1 MTYILQMNHIEAHE
15 LQKMGG
21 KARALALLGQAG
33 MVIPEWFVVTPDAFI
48 ASVPKSLMEELKIA
62 VLQSEEAVTRVL
74 RDITLDSN
82 VEAMLKKEVELL
94 SANGEL
100 LAVRSSALDEDGAE
114 HSFAGQLESYLFVK
128 PEDVSAK
135 VLQVWRSGFSQR
147 ILTYRKEKGLSLL
160 PEPPAVLVQ
169 RMVDSETAGV
179 AFSADSLTGQ
189 RKIAIVGALYG
200 LGTAIVSG
208 ECDAD
213 TYKVNRSGEIVEREI
228 ATKLIAHRFSMEC
241 DEGVESV
248 DVAKEK
254 VNQPALTDEL
264 VRSVAE
270 LAHRCER
277 YFGRP
282 QDIEWAIQDGRLYL
296 LQSRPITNLADMIDP
311 DDEFNLWDNSNISE
325 SYGGITTPL
334 TFSFARHAYAEVYK
348 SFCRIMG
355 VSGEEIVNRESVFRC
370 MIGLVNG
377 RVYYNLLNWYRCLAL
392 LPGYQMN
399 RNFMEQ
405 MMGVKEALP
414 QQLTDNVQ
422 QQVSMQDKLKD
433 AMRLGKTIVKLIGNF
448 RRLPKTIDVFYQ
460 RLNNAVGI
468 TRPDLHQYST
478 VELANYYLKLQ
489 GQLLTRWDAPLIN
502 DFGAMIY
509 YGLLRKL
516 TTKWCNDEDSTLQN
530 SLLAAEGGIIS
541 AEPAIR
547 MKKLMKVTNQDAKFI
562 DILCKGSLAEIMKEM
577 DRFPEFKEEYEAY
590 LDKFGDRCL
599 DELKLESINLF
610 DNPLPLLRSIGYLAV
625 RSSPTEMGPSEEEI
639 RRIAEEQAFKSIGFN
654 LFRRVLFRWVLKN
667 ARLRVRDRE
676 NLRFER
682 TRVFGRC
689 RSIFLEMGRRF
700 YALDLLD
707 DPRDVFYLEVG
718 ELLGMA
724 DGTATC
730 SNLKGLVALRKAEFE
745 KYHEMDVPE
754 DRFET
759 YGVIYK
765 GNTFKAK
772 APKEPL
778 TGDVMKG
785 IGCAAGVVRGPVRVV
800 TDPREVTLLP
810 GEILVAE
817 RTDPGWIV
825 LFSSAAGLLVERGS
839 LLSHVSI
846 VCREIG
852 IPGIVSVTGLTRWLK
867 TGDWVEFD
875 GSTGVIRKITP
886 EEGSISA

>member
-1 MTYILQMNHIEAHE
+1 MTYILQVNHPEALD

-33 MVIPEWFVVTPDAFI
+33 MSIPEWFVLSPDAFFV
-48 ASVPKSLMEELKIA
+48 SVPKSLIEELKA
-62 VLQSEEAVTRVL
+62 AGLQSEEAVTRVL
-74 RDITLDSN
+74 KDVTLDPD
-82 VEAMLKKEVELL
+82 VVAMLKKEVQTL
-94 SANGEL
+94 SPNGEL
-100 LAVRSSALDEDGAE
+100 VAVRSSALEEDGAD
-114 HSFAGQLESYLFVK
+114 HSFAGQFESYLFVK
-128 PEDVSAK
+128 PEDVPSK

-147 ILTYRKEKGLSLL
+147 ILTYRKERGLTLL
-160 PEPPAVLVQ
+160 PQPPAVLVQ

-189 RKIAIVGALYG
+189 RKIAIVGSLYG
-200 LGTAIVSG
+200 IGTALVSG

-213 TYKVNRSGEIVEREI
+213 TFKVNRKGDIVERDI
-228 ATKLIAHRFSMEC
+228 AAKIVAHRFSMAC
-241 DEGVESV
+241 NDGVESV
-248 DVAKEK
+248 AVAPEK
-254 VNQPALTDEL
+254 ANQPSLTDEW
-264 VRSVAE
+264 VQSVAD
-270 LAHRCER
+270 LARRCER
-277 YFGRP
+277 HFGRP
-282 QDIEWAIQDGRLYL
+282 QDIEWAIQDGKLYL
-296 LQSRPITNLADMIDP
+296 LQSRPITNMADIIDP
-311 DDEFNLWDNSNISE
+311 DDVFNLWDNSNISE

-355 VSGEEIVNRESVFRC
+355 ASDEEIADREAVFRC

-377 RVYYNLLNWYRCLAL
+377 RVYYNLLNWYRSLAL

-414 QQLTDNVQ
+414 QHLTDDVQ
-422 QQVSMQDKLKD
+422 QQVSMQDKFKD
-433 AMRLGKTIVKLIGNF
+433 AMRLGKTVVKLLGNF

-460 RLNNAVGI
+460 RLNNALGI

-478 VELANYYLKLQ
+478 IELANYYLKLQ

-502 DFGAMIY
+502 DFGAMIF

-541 AEPAIR
+541 AEPAMR
-547 MKKLMKVTNQDAKFI
+547 MKRLMQVTNQDVKFI
-562 DILCKGSLAEIMKEM
+562 DMLCNGSLAEIMEEM
-577 DRFPEFKEEYEAY
+577 DGFPEFKEEYEAY

-610 DNPLPLLRSIGYLAV
+610 DNPLPLLRSIGYLAC
-625 RSSPTEMGPSEEEI
+625 RPSPTEVGPSEEEI
-639 RRIAEEQAFKSIGFN
+639 RRMAEKQAYQSIGFN
-654 LFRRVLFRWVLKN
+654 LLRRVLFRWVLKN

-730 SNLKGLVALRKAEFE
+730 SNLKELVVLRKAEFE

-765 GNTFKAK
+765 GNSFKAK
-772 APKEPL
+772 TPKEPL

-800 TDPREVTLLP
+800 TDPREATLLP
-810 GEILVAE
+810 GEILIAE

-825 LFSSAAGLLVERGS
+825 LFSAAAGLLVERGS

-852 IPGIVSVTGLTRWLK
+852 IPAIVSVTGLTRWLK

-875 GSTGVIRKITP
+875 GSTGVIRKISP